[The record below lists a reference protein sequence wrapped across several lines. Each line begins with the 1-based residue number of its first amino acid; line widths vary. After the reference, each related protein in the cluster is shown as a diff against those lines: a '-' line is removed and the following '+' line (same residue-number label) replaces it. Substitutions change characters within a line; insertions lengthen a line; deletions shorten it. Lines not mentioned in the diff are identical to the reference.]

1 MTARQ
6 KAPPVSDFWY
16 DSTNWYDRTRIG
28 VGGRGWLLAR
38 GSIVAWLYL
47 VVAGLLEIGFAL
59 SLKASDGF
67 SRLVPTVLFVIFA
80 IASLGLLNVALKD
93 LPVGTA
99 YAVWTGIGAAG
110 TALVG
115 MLVLGDPATVARLGF
130 IGAIV
135 VGVIGLQVTGGG
147 H

>member
-1 MTARQ
+1 MA
-6 KAPPVSDFWY
+6 
-16 DSTNWYDRTRIG
+16 
-28 VGGRGWLLAR
+28 WLL
-38 GSIVAWLYL
+38 L
-47 VVAGLLEIGFAL
+47 VIAGLLEIGFAL

-67 SRLVPTVLFVIFA
+67 ARLVPSVLFVIFA
-80 IASLGLLNVALKD
+80 VSSLALLNVALKT

-115 MLVLGDPATVARLGF
+115 MTALGEPVTPARICF
-130 IGAIV
+130 IALILA
-135 VGVIGLQVTGGG
+135 GVIGLQLAGG

>member
-1 MTARQ
+1 MSAGPGGTA
-6 KAPPVSDFWY
+6 KDA
-16 DSTNWYDRTRIG
+16 T
-28 VGGRGWLLAR
+28 
-38 GSIVAWLYL
+38 VAWFYL
-47 VVAGLLEIGFAL
+47 VLAGLLEIGFAV

-67 SRLVPTVLFVIFA
+67 SRLVPTVLFVVFA
-80 IASLGLLNVALKD
+80 IASLVLLNFALKD

-115 MLVLGDPATVARLGF
+115 MLVLGEPTAPSRLGF
-130 IGAIV
+130 IGAIL
-135 VGVIGLQVTGGG
+135 VGVIGLQLTGG